1 MRKLKMMSAAVL
13 SLSLLLSGCGNSTK
27 EGQSSDG
34 KKTASSEV
42 KITLLN
48 SKGEIQAQ
56 LEEAAKEFSKEN
68 PGTTLEVIPAAAG
81 QSPFEKV
88 SSMYAAGNAP
98 TISMVDPGDVKKFAD
113 KALDLSNEKWV
124 KDAIDGSLDD
134 AKTEDGKILAFPF
147 AVEGYGL
154 IYNKAVLDKAVGG
167 NFDPASIK
175 TRKDLAELI
184 KKIQKT
190 GVASNLQ
197 SPMDWSLGAHY
208 LTIGYSVQSNK
219 FEEVEAFLTNL
230 KEGKEDLTKNEKLN
244 GLLDTFDLL
253 KENNVNK
260 KDPMSGTYEQGPEL
274 LGKGKVGLWFM
285 GNWAWP
291 QIKGFDTTNGN
302 YGFLPV
308 PISDNPDDYGNSQ
321 ISVGVT
327 KRLIIDKEQNSPEQQ
342 AAAKKFLEWLVYNEK
357 GQDFLVNKAN
367 IIPAFKNITLEP
379 QDPLA
384 KSIKAYM
391 NNNKTLRSMV
401 TLPPDHWSQ
410 VGAFMQQ
417 YLDNK
422 IDRKQLLKQ
431 IEGYWK
437 SQQ

>member
-1 MRKLKMMSAAVL
+1 MMSAAVL

-27 EGQSSDG
+27 ESQSSDE

-98 TISMVDPGDVKKFAD
+98 TIAMLDPGDVKKFAD
-113 KALDLSNEKWV
+113 KALDLSKEKWV
-124 KDAIDGSLDD
+124 NDSVERSLDVV
-134 AKTEDGKILAFPF
+134 KTDDGKVLGFPF

-167 NFDPASIK
+167 NFDPTSVK
-175 TRKDLAELI
+175 TRKDLEELI

-197 SPMDWSLGAHY
+197 SPMDWSLAGHF
-208 LTIGYSVQSNK
+208 LPIGYSVQSDK
-219 FEEVEAFLTNL
+219 SEEVEAFLTNL
-230 KEGKEDLTKNEKLN
+230 KEGKEDLAKNEKLN

-253 KENNVNK
+253 KENNINK

-274 LGKGKVGLWFM
+274 LGKGQVGLWFM

-291 QIKGFDTTNGN
+291 QIKDFDTASGN

-321 ISVGVT
+321 IPVGVT
-327 KRLIIDKEQNSPEQQ
+327 KYLIVDKEQNTPEQQ

-357 GQDFLVNKAN
+357 GQDMLVNKAS

-391 NNNKTLRSMV
+391 NNNKTLQFMV

-410 VGAFMQQ
+410 IGAFMQQ

-422 IDRKQLLKQ
+422 IDRKQLFKE

>member
-1 MRKLKMMSAAVL
+1 MSKLKILSVAVL
-13 SLSLLLSGCGNSTK
+13 SLSVLLSGCGT
-27 EGQSSDG
+27 SSKDSEQVNE
-34 KKTASSEV
+34 KKTGETEV

-48 SKGEIQAQ
+48 SKGEIQTQ

-68 PGTTLEVIPAAAG
+68 PGITLEVIPAPAG

-88 SSMYAAGNAP
+88 TSMYASGNAP
-98 TISMVDPGDVKKFAD
+98 TMSMLDPGDVKKFAD
-113 KALDLSNEKWV
+113 KALDLSKEKWV
-124 KDAIDGSLDD
+124 GDAVERSLDVV
-134 AKTEDGKILAFPF
+134 KTEDGRVLGFPF

-154 IYNKAVLDKAVGG
+154 IYNKSVLDKAVGG
-167 NFDPASIK
+167 SFDPTSIK
-175 TRKDLAELI
+175 ARSDLAELI
-184 KKIQKT
+184 KKIEQT
-190 GVASNLQ
+190 GVAADLL
-197 SPMDWSLGAHY
+197 SPMDWSLAGHF
-208 LTIGYSVQSNK
+208 LPIGYSIQSEK
-219 FEEVEAFLTNL
+219 SEEVEAFLGRL
-230 KEGKEDLTKNEKLN
+230 KEGKEDLAKNEKLN

-253 KENNVNK
+253 KKHNINK
-260 KDPMSGTYEQGPEL
+260 QDPMSGTYEQGPEL

-291 QIKGFDTTNGN
+291 QIKEFDSANGG

-308 PISDNPDDYGNSQ
+308 PISDKQGDYGNSQ
-321 ISVGVT
+321 IPVGVT
-327 KRLIIDKEQNSPEQQ
+327 KYLIIDKEQNSSEQQ
-342 AAAKKFLEWLVYNEK
+342 QAAKKFLEWLVYNPK
-357 GQDFLVNKAN
+357 GQDALVNKAN

-391 NNNKTLRSMV
+391 NRQQTLQFMV

-417 YLDNK
+417 YLDDK
-422 IDRKQLLKQ
+422 IDRKQLFKQ
-431 IEGYWK
+431 IEEYWK

>member
-1 MRKLKMMSAAVL
+1 MIKLKMVSAAVL
-13 SLSLLLSGCGNSTK
+13 SLSLLLSGCGSSTK
-27 EGQSSDG
+27 ESQSSDG

-88 SSMYAAGNAP
+88 TSMYASGNAP
-98 TISMVDPGDVKKFAD
+98 TIAMLDPGDVKKFAD
-113 KALDLSNEKWV
+113 KALDLSKEKWV
-124 KDAIDGSLDD
+124 NDAVERSLDVV
-134 AKTEDGKILAFPF
+134 KTEGGKVLGFPF

-167 NFDPASIK
+167 NFDPSSIK
-175 TRKDLAELI
+175 TRSDLAELM

-197 SPMDWSLGAHY
+197 SPMDWSLAGHF
-208 LTIGYSVQSNK
+208 LPIGYSVQSNK
-219 FEEVEAFLTNL
+219 SEEVEAFLTNL

-253 KENNVNK
+253 KENNINK

-274 LGKGKVGLWFM
+274 LGKGKVGIWFM

-321 ISVGVT
+321 IPVGVT
-327 KRLIIDKEQNSPEQQ
+327 KYLIVDKEQNSPEQQ
-342 AAAKKFLEWLVYNEK
+342 ALAKKFLEWLVYNEK
-357 GQDFLVNKAN
+357 GQDVLVNKAN

-391 NNNKTLRSMV
+391 NNNKTLQFMV